1 MSNFL
6 TDNPDLLFTLK
17 NLDLRE
23 VVSLFEKD
31 YTECKKFD
39 IAPENYED
47 ALDGYQ
53 QVLEVIGEITG
64 ERIAPRSRQVDE
76 EGPKFENN
84 TVTYHPLTVQNLED
98 LKKAG
103 VMGVIL
109 PREYGGLN
117 FPTTI
122 YTMMTEMVSRADGSL
137 QNLFGLQDI
146 AETISAFGSEDQKQ
160 HFLPRFACGEADGS
174 MDLTEPDS
182 GSDLQSVRL
191 KATQDADGKW
201 YLDGMKRFITNGCA
215 KIHLVLARSEAGTT
229 DGRGLSMFICEKTPD
244 LVVRRIEHKM
254 GIHGV
259 ATAEL
264 QYNHVP
270 AELCGQRRYGL
281 TRYVMSLM
289 NGARVAISAQ
299 ALGIAEAAY
308 REARK
313 YASEREQFKQSID
326 RFPAIYDML
335 AKMKANLAASRALL
349 YETTRTVDLRN
360 SYEKLAEGPKE
371 SVTPEIRANS
381 RYYKEIAAVLTPMS
395 KALST
400 EAANKICYDC
410 IQIHG
415 GTGYMHDFDAERY
428 YRDVRIT
435 NIYEGTTQLQIVAAI
450 GGVKKRVLDK
460 RIAELFAAIPT
471 EGLTGELRGILE
483 NMYKKHVE
491 AVQYIVDKKE
501 AADQPLHELR
511 ARNLV
516 ENETFVFVG
525 LLLLRDSLIDAKR
538 EPVAERYIRD
548 AAFDFE
554 RNRNIIMSDDC
565 SCIEKHRAVIDY

>member
-1 MSNFL
+1 MSNFF
-6 TDNPDLLFTLK
+6 TDNQDLLFTLK
-17 NLDLRE
+17 NLDL
-23 VVSLFEKD
+23 EKLMQLKENN
-31 YTECKKFD
+31 YQESKKFD
-39 IAPENYED
+39 TAPENYED
-47 ALDGYQ
+47 AMDNFER
-53 QVLEVIGEITG
+53 VLTVIGEVTG

-76 EGPKFENN
+76 EGPHFENGV
-84 TVTYHPLTVQNLED
+84 VTYHPLTVKNLED
-98 LKKAG
+98 LKSAG

-122 YTMMTEMVSRADGSL
+122 YTMMTEMVSRADASL

-146 AETISAFGSEDQKQ
+146 AETICEFGSEEQRRKY
-160 HFLPRFACGEADGS
+160 LPRFASGEADGA

-191 KATQDADGKW
+191 KATQDPETGKW

-215 KIHLVLARSEAGTT
+215 QIHLVLARSEEGTS
-229 DGRGLSMFICEKTPD
+229 DGRGLSMFICEKCPE
-244 LVVRRIEHKM
+244 LVVRRIEHKL

-270 AELCGQRRYGL
+270 AELCGQRRRGL

-299 ALGIAEAAY
+299 AVGIAEASY

-335 AKMKANLAASRALL
+335 AKMKTKLVASRALL
-349 YETTRTVDLRN
+349 YETTKNVDLRN
-360 SYEKLAEGPKE
+360 YYNHKVDHAPAAEITAEDRECAKYY
-371 SVTPEIRANS
+371 S
-381 RYYKEIAAVLTPMS
+381 RVAAVLTPMS

-400 EAANKICYDC
+400 EAANQICYDC

-415 GTGYMHDFDAERY
+415 GTGYMHDFGAERY

-435 NIYEGTTQLQIVAAI
+435 NIYEGTTQLQFVAAI
-450 GGVKKRVLDK
+450 GGVMQRALDPIIREMFEK
-460 RIAELFAAIPT
+460 SAE
-471 EGLTGELRGILE
+471 EGLLGRLKRTLAD
-483 NMYKKHVE
+483 MYAKHLE
-491 AVQYIVDKKE
+491 AVKFVAEKKDS
-501 AADQPLHELR
+501 AYHDLR
-511 ARNLV
+511 AKNMV

-525 LLLLRDSLIDAKR
+525 LLMLRDALKDAER
-538 EPVAERYIRD
+538 VPLAERYITD
-548 AAFDFE
+548 AQQDFE
-554 RNRNIIMSDDC
+554 RNYNIITSGDLSIIDR
-565 SCIEKHRAVIDY
+565 HRDVIDY